1 MNILVTGGTTFVS
14 KAIAEYF
21 SKDNNVYV
29 LNRNTKKQLNNVTL
43 IENDRSN
50 LGDKLK
56 GYSFDVVIDV
66 TSYNKND
73 VENLVNALNNI
84 NEYIFISSSAIYPE
98 DLPQPFK
105 EEYSGGYNSIW
116 KDYGINKLEA
126 EQYLKENIKQA
137 YIIRP
142 SYLYGPYN
150 NIYREAFIFDCAMND
165 RTFYIPNDGEMK
177 LQFFYIYDLCRFIE
191 KLIEL
196 KPKDK
201 VYNVGNE
208 QSISIYDWVKQCY
221 KVVEK
226 ELDIVNVK
234 KEYNQRDYFPF
245 YDYEYKLDITKQKEI
260 LPNTIDLYDGLKESY
275 NWYKDNQDEVKKK
288 SYFDFINNN
297 LR

>member
-21 SKDNNVYV
+21 SKNNKVYV

-43 IENDRSN
+43 IEVDRNN

-56 GYSFDVVIDV
+56 GYSFDIVIDV

-73 VENLVNALNNI
+73 VKNLVNALNNI

-105 EEYSGGYNSIW
+105 EQYSGGYNSIW

-126 EQYLKENIKQA
+126 EEYLKENVKQA

-142 SYLYGPYN
+142 PYLYGPYN
-150 NIYREAFIFDCAMND
+150 NIYREAFIFDCAMNG
-165 RTFYIPNDGEMK
+165 RTFYIPKDGNMK
-177 LQFFYIYDLCRFIE
+177 LHFFYIYDLCRFIE

-208 QSISIYDWVKQCY
+208 EIISINDWVKLCY
-221 KVVEK
+221 KVVKK
-226 ELDIVNVK
+226 ELDIVNVN

-245 YDYEYKLDITKQKEI
+245 YDYEYELDITRQNNI
-260 LPNTIDLYDGLKESY
+260 LSMTTDLYDGLKESY
-275 NWYKDNQDEVKKK
+275 DWYKDNQDDVKKK
-288 SYFDFINNN
+288 NYFEFIEKN